1 MSKEIFCICGNIPL
15 NNIVWRDK
23 QDKILCSKCN
33 FYQHVECVYPSNL
46 SIPYICPLCQFSIF
60 DPFINVKYHFL
71 IPKIINN
78 KNIENLTCLFNLN
91 DDVFNMNLPDEN
103 DVLILRCLK
112 FTTEGFTLEW
122 PDKIIIYINDN
133 VNPVYKVDKDHD
145 SFKRQINEEIP
156 FKLNKNLKCKNPFN
170 EKMRYAFD
178 YLKLNEEN
186 IINIKFNSTEKSSD
200 KYIITLDYINMIDDV
215 NEIIKDIKIIKDKN
229 ELRSLIKPN
238 EILLE
243 QILFIDPITKSDII
257 NIPSR
262 GWKCNHLECFDLKVF
277 LEMQKKTRRFCC
289 PICNK
294 KVGLI
299 YIDGLMKEIIE
310 KYNEKY
316 EGIQIN
322 GNYEIIKFVEKSK
335 KKNNKEVKN
344 DNNNYDLSIN
354 INDSEEHDDEDDDNE
369 EDDSYNDHF
378 DKKFRNKYKFK
389 SINESSNFSYFKH
402 HNYYD
407 Y

>member
-133 VNPVYKVDKDHD
+133 VNPVYKVDKNHD

-156 FKLNKNLKCKNPFN
+156 FKIIKESNITYPFN
-170 EKMRYAFD
+170 EQIEYAFD
-178 YLKLNEEN
+178 YFKINSEN
-186 IINIKFNSTEKSSD
+186 KIHIVFD
-200 KYIITLDYINMIDDV
+200 KKVKNYNNYFITLDYA
-215 NEIIKDIKIIKDKN
+215 KIIKDTNDIIKNIRITNDKN
-229 ELRSLIKPN
+229 ELKSLLKIKKD
-238 EILLE
+238 ESIKE
-243 QILFIDPITKSDII
+243 KILFIDQLS
-257 NIPSR
+257 NIDTIKLPAR
-262 GWKCNHLECFDLKVF
+262 GWKCIHFSCFDVKKF
-277 LEMQKKTRRFCC
+277 LELQKITRRFCC

-294 KVGLI
+294 KVGQL
-299 YIDGLMKEIIE
+299 YIDGVMKELIENYSKDFNGLII
-310 KYNEKY
+310 NE
-316 EGIQIN
+316 
-322 GNYEIIKFVEKSK
+322 NYDIIGYIRK
-335 KKNNKEVKN
+335 KKKIHKEKKDKIEFIDLNEN
-344 DNNNYDLSIN
+344 DNENENKNQSNNHSDLLN
-354 INDSEEHDDEDDDNE
+354 KN
-369 EDDSYNDHF
+369 
-378 DKKFRNKYKFK
+378 KKLF
-389 SINESSNFSYFKH
+389 ITTNFSNHKH
-402 HNYYD
+402 SRYLDNF
-407 Y
+407 